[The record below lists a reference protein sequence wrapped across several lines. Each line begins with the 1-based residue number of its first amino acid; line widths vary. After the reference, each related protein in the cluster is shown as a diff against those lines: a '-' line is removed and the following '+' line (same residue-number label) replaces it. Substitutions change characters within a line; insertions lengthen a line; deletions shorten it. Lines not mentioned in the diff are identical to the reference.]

1 MAGVAGPSLALLQ
14 MFEDMDTSKAA
25 PLRRSE
31 MRSLLIPC
39 LFKEFQGPRDGG
51 GEGGTMSKVTRPV
64 SEPRIELRAAALRR
78 LLLGQEL
85 SRMSSKQSS
94 RHTESKGVFPRVH

>member
-1 MAGVAGPSLALLQ
+1 
-14 MFEDMDTSKAA
+14 
-25 PLRRSE
+25 
-31 MRSLLIPC
+31 
-39 LFKEFQGPRDGG
+39 
-51 GEGGTMSKVTRPV
+51 MSKVTRPV

-85 SRMSSKQSS
+85 SRMSSKHSS